1 MSAGVIF
8 GGWNAASTPCRLAHT
23 VRQIGPHRD
32 GQFAHPGESVGYR
45 RAVTESRSVENV
57 RSALTAL
64 SVAGVD
70 RITHI
75 PDGART
81 AAEAAAA
88 LGVAVGAIAN
98 SLVFVADGIPLL
110 VMTSGGHRVD
120 TVALAERIGVVSIER
135 ATPEI
140 VRSATGQAI
149 GGVAPV
155 GHPAPLRT
163 LVDPVLDTFDEIWAA
178 AGHSHAVFPLTF
190 DDLVRITGGTVV
202 SVE

>member
-1 MSAGVIF
+1 MSS
-8 GGWNAASTPCRLAHT
+8 ASLPALDI
-23 VRQIGPHRD
+23 V
-32 GQFAHPGESVGYR
+32 EN
-45 RAVTESRSVENV
+45 VTENHPRSVENV
-57 RSALTAL
+57 RAVLRA
-64 SVAGVD
+64 AGIAGAD
-70 RITHI
+70 RIRHI

-88 LGVAVGAIAN
+88 LGVEVGAIAN
-98 SLVFVADGIPLL
+98 SLVFVADGSPIL

-120 TVALAERIGVVSIER
+120 TVALAARIGVDSIDR

-163 LVDPVLDTFDEIWAA
+163 IVDPVLETFPEIWAA
-178 AGHSHAVFPLTF
+178 AGHSHAVFPLTYEQ
-190 DDLVRITGGTVV
+190 LVRITEGTVTPV
-202 SVE
+202 D

>member
-1 MSAGVIF
+1 MNGTR
-8 GGWNAASTPCRLAHT
+8 TPTLDI
-23 VRQIGPHRD
+23 V
-32 GQFAHPGESVGYR
+32 ESV
-45 RAVTESRSVENV
+45 TENQPRSVENV
-57 RSALTAL
+57 STVLRAAG
-64 SVAGVD
+64 VPGVD

-88 LGVAVGAIAN
+88 LGVEVGAIAN
-98 SLVFVADGIPLL
+98 SLVFVARTGDGAAESSEPLL

-120 TVALAERIGVVSIER
+120 TVALASRIGVTSIDR

-163 LVDPVLDTFDEIWAA
+163 IVDPVLETFPEIWAA

-190 DDLVRITGGTVV
+190 DELVRITEGTVV

>member
-1 MSAGVIF
+1 M
-8 GGWNAASTPCRLAHT
+8 TDTYP
-23 VRQIGPHRD
+23 
-32 GQFAHPGESVGYR
+32 
-45 RAVTESRSVENV
+45 RSVENV
-57 RSALTAL
+57 RSALRTAGIPG
-64 SVAGVD
+64 ADGI
-70 RITHI
+70 RHI

-81 AAEAAAA
+81 APEAAAA
-88 LGVAVGAIAN
+88 LGVEVGAIAN
-98 SLVFVADGIPLL
+98 SLVFVARTADTSTPIL

-120 TVALAERIGVVSIER
+120 TVALAARIGVDSIDR

-140 VRSATGQAI
+140 VRTATGQAI

-163 LVDPVLDTFDEIWAA
+163 IVDPVLETFPEIWAA

-190 DDLVRITGGTVV
+190 EQLVRITDGTVV

>member
-1 MSAGVIF
+1 MSDLPVAAQRVHDILVELGV
-8 GGWNAASTPCRLAHT
+8 
-23 VRQIGPHRD
+23 
-32 GQFAHPGESVGYR
+32 PG
-45 RAVTESRSVENV
+45 A
-57 RSALTAL
+57 
-64 SVAGVD
+64 D
-70 RITHI
+70 RIRHI

-88 LGVAVGAIAN
+88 LGVDVGAIAN
-98 SLVFVADGIPLL
+98 SLIFVADGIPLL

-120 TVALAERIGVVSIER
+120 TVALAGRIRVTAIDR

-163 LVDPVLDTFDEIWAA
+163 IIDPVLETFPEIWAA
-178 AGHSHAVFPLTF
+178 AGHSHAVFPLTY
-190 DDLVRITGGTVV
+190 DELVRITNGTVLA
-202 SVE
+202 VE

>member
-1 MSAGVIF
+1 MSAPEPSSAEPRG
-8 GGWNAASTPCRLAHT
+8 AEP
-23 VRQIGPHRD
+23 
-32 GQFAHPGESVGYR
+32 
-45 RAVTESRSVENV
+45 RSVENV
-57 RSALTAL
+57 RTVLREL
-64 SVAGVD
+64 GVDGVD
-70 RITHI
+70 RIRHI

-88 LGVAVGAIAN
+88 VGVEVGAIAN
-98 SLVFVADGIPLL
+98 SLVFVADGVPLL

-120 TVALAERIGVVSIER
+120 TVALAARIGVGAIER

-190 DDLVRITGGTVV
+190 SDLVRITGGTVV